1 MSKYLRKFDNEAA
14 YSAATIYTPS
24 VSLIADTMEVKF
36 DPYVPP
42 TPTGTTYEVTI
53 EGLNNGLGHTTT
65 ITWGEEH
72 ETWYAGNG
80 TYSYTTSSDS
90 IEVTVSAI
98 VSYINPNPRTV
109 TLTPSNPSHTFT
121 YEYE

>member
-36 DPYVPP
+36 DPYVP
-42 TPTGTTYEVTI
+42 TGNTYTVTI
-53 EGLNNGLGHTTT
+53 EGLNDALGHTIT

-72 ETWYAGNG
+72 ETWPAGNG

-90 IEVTVSAI
+90 IEVTVSI
-98 VSYINPNPRTV
+98 PVSYFPPNPKTV